1 MSDGPPEILYPIV
14 FIDILLWH
22 EPCTSFGG
30 TPASA
35 PRQLN
40 WTADATMENA
50 LLIGLS
56 RQMAMTREMATIA
69 NNLANMNTAGFKSE
83 SMLFDQF
90 VMKGASEGNG
100 PSKIT
105 FVQDFGQHRDLRDGT
120 LQMTANPFDVAIT
133 GEGYF
138 RVQTENDVLYTRN
151 GHFRLDE
158 AGQLVTANGDP
169 VLTDADAP
177 ILFAQDETGITIARD
192 GTVSSSLGLRGKLSV
207 VTFENPQNMQM
218 AGGTLLRTL
227 QDEQPVDEP
236 RLVQGAIEGS
246 NVKPIIEM
254 TNMIEVT
261 RSYASAQKLID
272 QSDQMRRKAIQEL
285 GSPA

>member
-1 MSDGPPEILYPIV
+1 
-14 FIDILLWH
+14 
-22 EPCTSFGG
+22 
-30 TPASA
+30 
-35 PRQLN
+35 
-40 WTADATMENA
+40 MENA

-90 VMKGASEGNG
+90 VMKGASESNG

-138 RVQTENDVLYTRN
+138 RVQTETDVLYTRN

-236 RLVQGAIEGS
+236 RLMQGAIEGS
-246 NVKPIIEM
+246 NVQPIIEM

>member
-1 MSDGPPEILYPIV
+1 
-14 FIDILLWH
+14 
-22 EPCTSFGG
+22 
-30 TPASA
+30 
-35 PRQLN
+35 
-40 WTADATMENA
+40 MENA

-227 QDEQPVDEP
+227 QDELPVDEP

>member
-1 MSDGPPEILYPIV
+1 
-14 FIDILLWH
+14 
-22 EPCTSFGG
+22 
-30 TPASA
+30 
-35 PRQLN
+35 
-40 WTADATMENA
+40 
-50 LLIGLS
+50 
-56 RQMAMTREMATIA
+56 MAMTREMATIA

-90 VMKGASEGNG
+90 VMKGASESNG

-138 RVQTENDVLYTRN
+138 RVQTETDVLYTRN

-236 RLVQGAIEGS
+236 RLMQGAIEGS
-246 NVKPIIEM
+246 NVQPIIEM

>member
-1 MSDGPPEILYPIV
+1 
-14 FIDILLWH
+14 
-22 EPCTSFGG
+22 
-30 TPASA
+30 
-35 PRQLN
+35 
-40 WTADATMENA
+40 MENA

-56 RQMAMTREMATIA
+56 RQMAMTREMSTIA
-69 NNLANMNTAGFKSE
+69 NNLANMNTSGFKSE
-83 SMLFDQF
+83 AMLFDQF
-90 VMKGASEGNG
+90 LMEDASEGSQA
-100 PSKIT
+100 SKIT
-105 FVQDFGQHRDLRDGT
+105 FVQDFGQHRNLRDGT

-133 GEGYF
+133 GDGFF
-138 RVQTENDVLYTRN
+138 RVQTENDILYTRN

-158 AGQLVTANGDP
+158 AGQLVTAGGEP

-177 ILFAQDETGITIARD
+177 MLFAQDETDITIARD
-192 GTVSSSLGLRGKLSV
+192 GTVSSSLGLRGKISV
-207 VTFENPQNMQM
+207 VTFENLQNMRNV
-218 AGGTLLRTL
+218 GGTLLSTL

-236 RLVQGAIEGS
+236 RVVQGALEGS
-246 NVKPIIEM
+246 NVQPIVEM